1 MTQSLKPQPADG
13 RSRTRESSGPEVSR
27 LLLRERSNWP
37 QYSFLIAVLATIG
50 LAVAGCGGDA
60 TSGGPASIIVSGDTA
75 GWIVP
80 CGCAVNQSGGLPRRG
95 SFISR
100 AVHDADVLYLDAGG
114 APGGTSAYDQ
124 LKFRY
129 ILEGERAMGLAVHNG
144 GAAELALGADTLRR
158 LARQTQVNF
167 LCANAFDANGNAIGE
182 PWTAVDVAG
191 RAVLVVGVISE
202 TFAGPDVS
210 IVAPRRRILE
220 VLDDRAGADDF
231 IVVLAYVPE
240 DELRELAGNL
250 PEVDLIVGGPTG
262 QAIAPV
268 RLGPTTLAAATNKG
282 KFLIRVDLPSAGDPG
297 PPLAEVVEMDESWD
311 DDATQMSNL
320 DRFRAALAKADFG
333 PGETEFAPTLPAQ
346 LPEDYRVAGTQTCR
360 TCHAADCTVWDAG
373 GHAHAW
379 ATLEKSEAQVDPY
392 CQQCHTTGYG
402 LPGGFVSAN
411 TSPGL
416 TDVGCESCHGP
427 SAGHVAKPE
436 VRTAYYEQARNHCL
450 KCHDHDNS
458 PDFDYTT
465 YWPRIEH
472 GDKTESGASDSSTV
486 E

>member
-60 TSGGPASIIVSGDTA
+60 TSDGPAAIIVSGDTA

-124 LKFRY
+124 LKFRF
-129 ILEGERAMGLAVHNG
+129 ILEGERAMGLAVHNV
-144 GAAELALGADTLRR
+144 GAAELALGADALRR

-167 LCANAFDANGNAIGE
+167 LCANAFDANGNPIGE

-202 TFAGPDVS
+202 TFAGPDVA
-210 IVAPRRRILE
+210 ILAPRRRILD

-250 PEVDLIVGGPTG
+250 PEVDLIVGGP
-262 QAIAPV
+262 
-268 RLGPTTLAAATNKG
+268 
-282 KFLIRVDLPSAGDPG
+282 
-297 PPLAEVVEMDESWD
+297 
-311 DDATQMSNL
+311 
-320 DRFRAALAKADFG
+320 
-333 PGETEFAPTLPAQ
+333 
-346 LPEDYRVAGTQTCR
+346 C
-360 TCHAADCTVWDAG
+360 
-373 GHAHAW
+373 
-379 ATLEKSEAQVDPY
+379 
-392 CQQCHTTGYG
+392 
-402 LPGGFVSAN
+402 
-411 TSPGL
+411 
-416 TDVGCESCHGP
+416 
-427 SAGHVAKPE
+427 
-436 VRTAYYEQARNHCL
+436 
-450 KCHDHDNS
+450 
-458 PDFDYTT
+458 
-465 YWPRIEH
+465 
-472 GDKTESGASDSSTV
+472 
-486 E
+486 